1 MFFFDDY
8 ANFSQLNNNNNN
20 HNRKISFIKE
30 SIKLKSLQK
39 QKFKNFSITK
49 M

>member
-1 MFFFDDY
+1 MK
-8 ANFSQLNNNNNN
+8 SNNNNKIFQERKIKNN